1 MINQIL
7 TLAVAD
13 SVKTAL
19 LDTAGKSA
27 VEKDFISSI
36 NAVST
41 TPADQLI
48 SSLADK
54 AMQFG
59 LKLVAALLIYIVG
72 AWLIKMC
79 RKSLSSVFQRKK
91 TDPAIVSFTTSLIT
105 ALLWVILIIIAVG
118 TLGVETTSLAA
129 LLAAGGM
136 AIGMALSGMIL
147 IFKPFKIGDYIE
159 AQGFA
164 GVVSEINITCTKL
177 TTLDNRVIILP
188 NGALQSGSVNNYSRN
203 EYRRVDFVF
212 GVEYGSDSELVKKLI
227 LDIAQADSRVLT
239 VEQGAPDNPFV
250 ALSSLSPSSVDFTVR
265 LWCKASD
272 YWGVF
277 FDTNEAVYKA
287 LPAGYI
293 YYICKCTRFLVGICI
308 FIYRYLLHI
317 NIDYLGQIIN
327 EKRSFIS

>member
-36 NAVST
+36 NTVST

-136 AIGMALSGMIL
+136 AIGMALSGTVQNFAGGVMIL

-287 LPAGYI
+287 LPEN
-293 YYICKCTRFLVGICI
+293 GIK
-308 FIYRYLLHI
+308 FPFPQMSVHM
-317 NIDYLGQIIN
+317 N
-327 EKRSFIS
+327 